1 MHAMGVY
8 FLEDRVHQ
16 VFNKRPPL
24 HHGDE
29 EDDIEVA
36 EEQP

>member
-1 MHAMGVY
+1 
-8 FLEDRVHQ
+8 

-24 HHGDE
+24 HHGDK